1 MQGIMKFTFLGMDEF
16 VGKKDPT
23 KKYYNV
29 SLLQN
34 SEIAKVFLDQGQEVL
49 FKDLDKF
56 DELECTVMFKLGQDR
71 YGAKI
76 DYRLIDFKL
85 LLPEIPFEDTEN
97 VGNVGTAE
105 TQPDQPDQSEKSDK
119 AEKPD
124 KKPLKEAV

>member
-16 VGKKDPT
+16 IGKKDPT

-49 FKDLDKF
+49 FKDLEKF

-85 LLPEIPFEDTEN
+85 LVPEIPFEDTEN
-97 VGNVGTAE
+97 VGTDE
-105 TQPDQPDQSEKSDK
+105 TQPDQSEKPEK

>member
-16 VGKKDPT
+16 IGKKDPT

-49 FKDLDKF
+49 FKDLEKF
-56 DELECTVMFKLGQDR
+56 NELECTVMFKLGQDR

-85 LLPEIPFEDTEN
+85 LVPEIPFEDTEN
-97 VGNVGTAE
+97 VGTDE
-105 TQPDQPDQSEKSDK
+105 TQPDQSEKPEK